1 MVTGICRFN
10 MLPENQFSIRKK
22 LVFPLF
28 SEYRAHESEFLPYK
42 VKLIVTASAT

>member
-28 SEYRAHESEFLPYK
+28 SEYRANQYNVLTK
-42 VKLIVTASAT
+42 VSSCLIR